1 MPMNPP
7 PPKSARRWGNVVVI
21 FIFLA
26 VLWLPIMDNLT
37 GMDVT
42 RPPGENRLPARWPQ
56 LAQWNFSSVQNYLVG
71 TEAYLNDHFGF
82 RKRLIRW
89 GQQWRQRW
97 YRDESGFKVV
107 TGQHGWIFSGE
118 LQMIEHYLGMAKFT
132 TAQMQSWQKL
142 LEKRRDWLAARG
154 MKFLFIIAPDK
165 HTVYS
170 EELPDWLQAAAPA
183 HRETKLDQFLQ
194 FMREH
199 STVEILDLRPA
210 LLAAKT
216 SGPLYLQNDTHW
228 NSFGGFVAGQEA
240 IRKLQKQFPEL
251 PPLRSEDFI
260 WTRTNSTGGDL
271 ARQAGREMTE
281 TNFYTFQ
288 PVGNLVAPN
297 VQISSNIFSTWGPHN
312 VGAISESPAPLT
324 VSAVFFHDSF
334 GAAWQMF
341 FGYNFKRIVYINE
354 KREFNT
360 KLIEANH
367 PQIVV
372 VEMLER
378 FFNTLVPEELMAK
391 DALP

>member
-1 MPMNPP
+1 MTLP
-7 PPKSARRWGNVVVI
+7 PPKSNRRWANGVVI

-26 VLWLPIMDNLT
+26 VLWLPIVDNLT
-37 GMDVT
+37 GIDVT

-56 LAQWNFSSVQNYLVG
+56 LARWDFSSLQNYLAG

-89 GQQWRQRW
+89 GQQWRQRL

-107 TGQHGWIFSGE
+107 TGQHGWMFSGE
-118 LQMIEHYLGMAKFT
+118 LQMIEHYLGMAKFS

-165 HTVYS
+165 HSIYS

-194 FMREH
+194 YMKAH
-199 STVEILDLRPA
+199 STVEILDLRPV

-216 SGPLYLQNDTHW
+216 NGPLYLQNDTHW
-228 NSFGGFVAGQEA
+228 NSFGGFVAGQEV
-240 IRKLQKQFPEL
+240 IKTLHKQCPDL
-251 PPLRSEDFI
+251 PPLRNENFL

-281 TNFYTFQ
+281 PNFYSFQ
-288 PVGNLVAPN
+288 TVGSLVAPD

-312 VGAISESPAPLT
+312 VGVISESPAPLK

-334 GAAWQMF
+334 GGSWHLL
-341 FGYNFKRIVYINE
+341 FGYSFKRIVFINE

-360 KLIEANH
+360 KLIEENR
-367 PQIVV
+367 PQVVV